1 MANAEKTTGT
11 IPPTNNM
18 ANTGALNIL
27 IPSNTKLPKQRI
39 ELVKLMCLSGEYEE
53 TDDEFVNDHCTY
65 RELVIKELY
74 KRLVETGV
82 YNLHIR

>member
-1 MANAEKTTGT
+1 MDKLHDLTTDY
-11 IPPTNNM
+11 M
-18 ANTGALNIL
+18 F
-27 IPSNTKLPKQRI
+27 
-39 ELVKLMCLSGEYEE
+39 EYGEYEE
-53 TDDEFVNDHCTY
+53 TDDEFVNDHTIY

>member
-1 MANAEKTTGT
+1 MAKNKEIIDKIVDETIDTLVDKLHDLTTDY
-11 IPPTNNM
+11 M
-18 ANTGALNIL
+18 F
-27 IPSNTKLPKQRI
+27 
-39 ELVKLMCLSGEYEE
+39 EYGEYEE
-53 TDDEFVNDHCTY
+53 TDDEFVNDHTIY